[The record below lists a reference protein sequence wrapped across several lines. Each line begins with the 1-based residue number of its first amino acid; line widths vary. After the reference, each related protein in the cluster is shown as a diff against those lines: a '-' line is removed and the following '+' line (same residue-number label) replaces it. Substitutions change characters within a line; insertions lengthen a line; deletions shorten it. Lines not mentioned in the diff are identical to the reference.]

1 MSDISGKL
9 SALAWI
15 QVESI
20 SVLTNFL
27 RAVFGAVMVSNSAG
41 SVVDVSTEEYRALTM
56 SLWSI
61 APMNG
66 PVTGPVIGGFVYQ
79 YLGWRW
85 NSWLVLILA
94 GAATLCMLTTKE
106 TYAPVILQ
114 RKAARIRKEE
124 NDARWW
130 SRYDEKI
137 SKSILLRT
145 YLLRPFQLAFK
156 EPILWFFNLW

>member
-1 MSDISGKL
+1 
-9 SALAWI
+9 
-15 QVESI
+15 
-20 SVLTNFL
+20 
-27 RAVFGAVMVSNSAG
+27 MVSNSAG

-79 YLGWRW
+79 YLGWQW
-85 NSWLVLILA
+85 DNWLVLILA
-94 GAATLCMLTTKE
+94 GVGTLFMATTKE

-114 RKAARIRKEE
+114 RKAARARKETDDE
-124 NDARWW
+124 RWW
-130 SRYDEKI
+130 SRYDERVSTSALVK
-137 SKSILLRT
+137 T
-145 YLLRPFQLAFK
+145 YMWRPFELAFK